1 MQSSVGSGSGNL
13 AELRERQRQL
23 ALQSGD
29 AGDDPL
35 LDFYVRVMAKMLDA
49 ERCSI
54 FIREPDSG
62 KVWLKCGTALGQRDI
77 VVDIDTSVVG
87 KVVKTGESVFIENM
101 EQLPGPHKTADA
113 RTGFTT
119 RNILCVPVTTLDGK
133 VVAGA
138 VQVLNKKGGVV
149 AFNEEDETMLEDS
162 AHFLQL
168 AIETAFVNQ
177 LSAGALARMTRYAIG
192 VTLLAGALAA
202 ALLFFLVR

>member
-1 MQSSVGSGSGNL
+1 ML
-13 AELRERQRQL
+13 DIEHERDIERQRQL

-35 LDFYVRVMAKMLDA
+35 LAFYVRVMAKMLDA

-87 KVVKTGESVFIENM
+87 KVVKTGESVFIEGL
-101 EQLPGPHKTADA
+101 ERLPGPHKAVDA

-119 RNILCVPVTTLDGK
+119 RNILCIPVTTLDGK
-133 VVAGA
+133 IVAGA
-138 VQVLNKKGGVV
+138 VQVLNKHGGRVP
-149 AFNEEDETMLEDS
+149 FSEEDETLLEDS

-177 LSAGALARMTRYAIG
+177 LSASALSRMTNYAIG
-192 VTLLAGALAA
+192 AGIAAAILAVTLIVVLT
-202 ALLFFLVR
+202 R

>member
-1 MQSSVGSGSGNL
+1 MSKGTSIVSEV
-13 AELRERQRQL
+13 AEIRERQRQL

-87 KVVKTGESVFIENM
+87 KVVKTGETVFIENM
-101 EQLPGPHKTADA
+101 EHLPGPHKAVDA

-119 RNILCVPVTTLDGK
+119 RNILCIPVTTLDGK
-133 VVAGA
+133 IIAGA
-138 VQVLNKKGGVV
+138 VQVLNKHGGTVR
-149 AFNEEDETMLEDS
+149 FNDEDETMLEDS

-168 AIETAFVNQ
+168 AIETAYVNQ
-177 LSAGALARMTRYAIG
+177 LSAGALDRMTRYAMALG
-192 VTLLAGALAA
+192 AVALALALILA
-202 ALLFFLVR
+202 AVLLR

>member
-1 MQSSVGSGSGNL
+1 MTKGTSIVSAV
-13 AELRERQRQL
+13 ADIRERQRQL

-87 KVVKTGESVFIENM
+87 QVVKSGKAMFIEGL
-101 EQLPGPHKTADA
+101 EHKPGPHKSVDA

-119 RNILCVPVTTLDGK
+119 RNILCIPVTTLDGK

-138 VQVLNKKGGVV
+138 VQVLNKQGGTVQ
-149 AFNEEDETMLEDS
+149 FTDEDATVLEDS

-177 LSAGALARMTRYAIG
+177 LSAGALTRMTNYAMG
-192 VTLLAGALAA
+192 AA
-202 ALLFFLVR
+202 AIAAMFGVALIYVLTR

>member
-1 MQSSVGSGSGNL
+1 MTRGTSIVSEV
-13 AELRERQRQL
+13 ADLRERQRQL

-54 FIREPDSG
+54 FIREPDTG

-77 VVDIDTSVVG
+77 VVDIDTSIVG
-87 KVVKTGESVFIENM
+87 QVVKTGKAVFIEGL
-101 EQLPGPHKTADA
+101 EHKQGPHKTVDA

-138 VQVLNKKGGVV
+138 VQVLNKKGGTV
-149 AFNEEDETMLEDS
+149 AFSDEDETVLEDS

-177 LSAGALARMTRYAIG
+177 LSAGTLKRMTNYAMG
-192 VTLLAGALAA
+192 AA
-202 ALLFFLVR
+202 AIAAILAVALIYVLTR

>member
-1 MQSSVGSGSGNL
+1 MTKGTSIVSEL
-13 AELRERQRQL
+13 ADIRERQRQL

-77 VVDIDTSVVG
+77 VVDIDTSIVG
-87 KVVKTGESVFIENM
+87 QVVKSGKSVFIEGL
-101 EQLPGPHKTADA
+101 EHTQGPHKAVDA

-133 VVAGA
+133 IVAGA
-138 VQVLNKKGGVV
+138 VQVLNKKGGSQP
-149 AFNEEDETMLEDS
+149 FSDEDETMLEDS

-177 LSAGALARMTRYAIG
+177 LSAGALTRMTHYAIAAS
-192 VTLLAGALAA
+192 TIA
-202 ALLFFLVR
+202 ALLAVAVVFLLYR

>member
-1 MQSSVGSGSGNL
+1 MSKRTSIVGDVANI
-13 AELRERQRQL
+13 RERQRQL

-54 FIREPDSG
+54 FIREPDTG

-77 VVDIDTSVVG
+77 VVDIDTSIVG
-87 KVVKTGESVFIENM
+87 QVVKTGESVFIEGL
-101 EQLPGPHKTADA
+101 EHKQGPHKAVDA

-138 VQVLNKKGGVV
+138 VQVLNKKGGTVP
-149 AFNEEDETMLEDS
+149 FSDEDEAMLDDS

-177 LSAGALARMTRYAIG
+177 LSAGALDRMTRYAITAA
-192 VTLLAGALAA
+192 VVA
-202 ALLFFLVR
+202 ALLAVALIVVLTR

>member
-1 MQSSVGSGSGNL
+1 MTKGTSIVSEV
-13 AELRERQRQL
+13 ADIRERQRQL

-54 FIREPDSG
+54 FIREPDTG

-77 VVDIDTSVVG
+77 VVDIDTSIVG
-87 KVVKTGESVFIENM
+87 KVVTTGEPVYIEGLEN
-101 EQLPGPHKTADA
+101 LPGPHRAVDA

-119 RNILCVPVTTLDGK
+119 RNILCIPVTTLDGK
-133 VVAGA
+133 VIAGA
-138 VQVLNKKGGVV
+138 VQVLNKQGGRVK
-149 AFNEEDETMLEDS
+149 FTEEDEAVLEDS

-168 AIETAFVNQ
+168 AIETAFINQ
-177 LSAGALARMTRYAIG
+177 RSADALTRMSRYALAFGA
-192 VTLLAGALAA
+192 VAAVLALALAA
-202 ALLFFLVR
+202 VLMR

>member
-1 MQSSVGSGSGNL
+1 MSKGTNHSGSL
-13 AELRERQRQL
+13 ADIRERQRQL
-23 ALQSGD
+23 ALQGGE

-54 FIREPDSG
+54 FIREPDTG

-87 KVVKTGESVFIENM
+87 KVVKTGEAVFIENM
-101 EQLPGPHKTADA
+101 EQLPGPHKAVDA

-133 VVAGA
+133 LIAGA
-138 VQVLNKKGGVV
+138 VQVLNKHGGRVK
-149 AFNEEDETMLEDS
+149 FTEEDEALLEDS

-168 AIETAFVNQ
+168 AIETAYVNQ
-177 LSAGALARMTRYAIG
+177 LSAGALARITRWAIAATVAAVAFG
-192 VTLLAGALAA
+192 AIALYLLI
-202 ALLFFLVR
+202 R

>member
-1 MQSSVGSGSGNL
+1 MSKGTSIVSEI
-13 AELRERQRQL
+13 ADIRERQRQL

-77 VVDIDTSVVG
+77 VVDIDTSIVG
-87 KVVKTGESVFIENM
+87 KVVKTGESVFIEGL
-101 EQLPGPHKTADA
+101 EHLPGPHRAVDA

-119 RNILCVPVTTLDGK
+119 RNILCIPVTTLDGK
-133 VVAGA
+133 IVAGA
-138 VQVLNKKGGVV
+138 VQVLNKQGGRVK
-149 AFNEEDETMLEDS
+149 FTQEDETMLEDS

-177 LSAGALARMTRYAIG
+177 LSAGALTRMTRYALG
-192 VTLLAGALAA
+192 ASALALVFA
-202 ALLFFLVR
+202 LALLYLLVR

>member
-1 MQSSVGSGSGNL
+1 MSSV
-13 AELRERQRQL
+13 ADIRERQRQL
-23 ALQSGD
+23 AAHSGG

-54 FIREPDSG
+54 FIREPDTG

-87 KVVKTGESVFIENM
+87 QVVKSGKALFIDGLENK
-101 EQLPGPHKTADA
+101 QGPHKAVDA

-119 RNILCVPVTTLDGK
+119 RNILCIPVTTLDGK

-138 VQVLNKKGGVV
+138 VQVLNKQAGSVP
-149 AFNEEDETMLEDS
+149 FSDEDATILEDS

-177 LSAGALARMTRYAIG
+177 LSAGALIRMTNYAM
-192 VTLLAGALAA
+192 AAAALAA
-202 ALLFFLVR
+202 VFGVALIYVLTR

>member
-1 MQSSVGSGSGNL
+1 MPKGTSIVSAV
-13 AELRERQRQL
+13 ADIRERQRQL

-54 FIREPDSG
+54 FIREPDTG

-87 KVVKTGESVFIENM
+87 QVVKSGKALFIEGLENK
-101 EQLPGPHKTADA
+101 QGPHKAVDA

-119 RNILCVPVTTLDGK
+119 RNILCIPVTTLDGK

-138 VQVLNKKGGVV
+138 VQVLNKQGGAVQ
-149 AFNEEDETMLEDS
+149 FTDEDATILEDS

-177 LSAGALARMTRYAIG
+177 LSAGALTRMTNYAMG
-192 VTLLAGALAA
+192 AA
-202 ALLFFLVR
+202 AIAAVLGVALIYVLTR

>member
-1 MQSSVGSGSGNL
+1 MNKGTSIVSEV
-13 AELRERQRQL
+13 ADIRERQRQL
-23 ALQSGD
+23 ALQGGE

-54 FIREPDSG
+54 FIREPDTG

-77 VVDIDTSVVG
+77 VVDIDTSIVG
-87 KVVKTGESVFIENM
+87 KVVTTGEPVYIEGLEN
-101 EQLPGPHKTADA
+101 LPGPHRAVDA

-133 VVAGA
+133 IVAGA
-138 VQVLNKKGGVV
+138 VQVLNKKGGSVK
-149 AFNEEDETMLEDS
+149 FTEEDEAVLEDS

-168 AIETAFVNQ
+168 AIETAFINQ
-177 LSAGALARMTRYAIG
+177 RSADALTRMSRYALSLGAVAAVLALA
-192 VTLLAGALAA
+192 LAVVLM
-202 ALLFFLVR
+202 R

>member
-1 MQSSVGSGSGNL
+1 MTKGTSIAREPSD
-13 AELRERQRQL
+13 LRERQRQL
-23 ALQSGD
+23 ALHSGE

-35 LDFYVRVMAKMLDA
+35 LAFYVRVMAKMLDA

-54 FIREPDSG
+54 FIREPDTG

-77 VVDIDTSVVG
+77 VVDLDTSIVGQVVRS
-87 KVVKTGESVFIENM
+87 GESVFIDGLEHK
-101 EQLPGPHKTADA
+101 EGPHKTVDA

-119 RNILCVPVTTLDGK
+119 RNILCVPVTTLDGT

-138 VQVLNKKGGVV
+138 VQVLNKNSGTTP
-149 AFNEEDETMLEDS
+149 FTDEDEALLEES

-177 LSAGALARMTRYAIG
+177 LSADALTRMTRFAIG
-192 VTLLAGALAA
+192 AAAIA
-202 ALLFFLVR
+202 ALLGGALIFVLTR